1 MSRKFIDKVIN
12 NSSLSRSELKLSFD
26 YALAEI
32 LKLKDLKLFKQL
44 ITAFAKAEEWK
55 QLNGNK
61 SEKTDGVAGDKSALQ
76 RYDIITDGE
85 TTRQVDNDDS

>member
-12 NSSLSRSELKLSFD
+12 NSNGLSKSELKLSFD
-26 YALAEI
+26 YAIAEI

-44 ITAFAKAEEWK
+44 ITAFAKAEGWK
-55 QLNGNK
+55 LNGNK